1 MGSGALRVLAFA
13 YRDIVTGERE
23 GVESQLVFAGLAGM
37 MDPPREEAKRA
48 IAACH
53 DAGIRVIMITGDN
66 PETARAVA
74 GELGISG
81 PGEAVVV
88 TGPEM
93 DHWSDEDFR
102 ASVQTVRVFARVN
115 PEHKLRIVRALQ
127 DNGEVV
133 AMTGDGVNDAPAI
146 IRADIGIAMGLTGTE
161 VTKDVSDMVIM
172 DDNFASI
179 ERAVEEG
186 RVIYE
191 NILKSARFLITC
203 NLGELA
209 AITLALLAGLASPLA
224 PIQILWMNIV
234 TDSPPALAL
243 AMDPADPDTMKRPP
257 RRPKQQI
264 LTWQSSTELILT
276 GLVIALVT
284 LGVFAGYLAGGPDL
298 AAKAGTMAFSVIVI
312 SQLFTALAFSGSR
325 ERSLLESGVFRNPWL
340 WVAVGFGLVTQFLIT
355 EFWFLRAVF
364 GTVPLG
370 LADWGLVL
378 LVALAPVVVV
388 EGLKVGRRGRKR
400 RAE

>member
-1 MGSGALRVLAFA
+1 
-13 YRDIVTGERE
+13 
-23 GVESQLVFAGLAGM
+23 
-37 MDPPREEAKRA
+37 
-48 IAACH
+48 
-53 DAGIRVIMITGDN
+53 
-66 PETARAVA
+66 
-74 GELGISG
+74 
-81 PGEAVVV
+81 
-88 TGPEM
+88 
-93 DHWSDEDFR
+93 
-102 ASVQTVRVFARVN
+102 
-115 PEHKLRIVRALQ
+115 
-127 DNGEVV
+127 
-133 AMTGDGVNDAPAI
+133 
-146 IRADIGIAMGLTGTE
+146 
-161 VTKDVSDMVIM
+161 
-172 DDNFASI
+172 
-179 ERAVEEG
+179 
-186 RVIYE
+186 
-191 NILKSARFLITC
+191 
-203 NLGELA
+203 
-209 AITLALLAGLASPLA
+209 
-224 PIQILWMNIV
+224 
-234 TDSPPALAL
+234 
-243 AMDPADPDTMKRPP
+243 MKRPP